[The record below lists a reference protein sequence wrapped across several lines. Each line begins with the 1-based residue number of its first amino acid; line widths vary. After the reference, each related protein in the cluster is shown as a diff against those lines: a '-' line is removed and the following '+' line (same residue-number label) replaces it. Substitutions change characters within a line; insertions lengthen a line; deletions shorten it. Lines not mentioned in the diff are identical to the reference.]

1 MKRVDALGLLV
12 LMLFDTLAQVSF
24 KFAAVDALPAMANL
38 AWLLRL
44 LTHPW
49 TYGAILG
56 YLGAFFTWLTLL
68 KRAPIG
74 PAFAA
79 THLQVVSVLLVSAW
93 LFNEPL
99 TLAKVAGTSLILAGV
114 ICLGVA
120 EARVG
125 AGSRPAPSA
134 PAG

>member
-1 MKRVDALGLLV
+1 MRRLDALGLLV
-12 LMLFDTLAQVSF
+12 LMIFDTLAQVSF
-24 KFAAVDALPAMANL
+24 KFAAQDALPAVASL

-44 LTHPW
+44 LSHPW
-49 TYGAILG
+49 TYGAVAG

-99 TLAKVAGTSLILAGV
+99 TLAKVLGTLLILAG
-114 ICLGVA
+114 IFCLGVA
-120 EARVG
+120 ESRIAAHPPG
-125 AGSRPAPSA
+125 TAGP
-134 PAG
+134 